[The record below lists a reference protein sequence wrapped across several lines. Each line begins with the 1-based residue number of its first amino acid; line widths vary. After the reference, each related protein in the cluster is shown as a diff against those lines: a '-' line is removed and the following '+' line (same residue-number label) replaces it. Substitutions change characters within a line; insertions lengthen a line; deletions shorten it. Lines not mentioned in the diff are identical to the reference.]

1 VAGAVLIII
10 ALVLAPVVICMSF
23 AGIAAVIGQLLW
35 SDGEKRHEGSE
46 LLDVGV

>member
-10 ALVLAPVVICMSF
+10 ALVLAPVVICVSF
-23 AGIAAVIGQLLW
+23 VAIAAALGQLLW